1 MVQDIYEPLNEYVRT
16 FRDRFRKISEET
28 FDGLALE
35 ASVDAEANRRT
46 CSEIYKSEAD
56 LCDVQSKINWWTFL
70 CVVLWIGVAACVA
83 SIFLIKGITVETIAY
98 IVAGVVFL
106 LLLILAVRLVF
117 FFIFRTRRC
126 NKVLVPSAD
135 GSLIVTRK
143 AIESVVRA
151 ELAKYAQITVRK
163 LVLYRRGKRY
173 SLKLF
178 CLFSGEG
185 AGLPKISQEL
195 KPRIREVM
203 NNLFGIETMA
213 EISICIERMTN
224 DDDEDSEERADFVAT
239 EPEND
244 NSGL

>member
-1 MVQDIYEPLNEYVRT
+1 M
-16 FRDRFRKISEET
+16 
-28 FDGLALE
+28 
-35 ASVDAEANRRT
+35 
-46 CSEIYKSEAD
+46 
-56 LCDVQSKINWWTFL
+56 
-70 CVVLWIGVAACVA
+70 
-83 SIFLIKGITVETIAY
+83 
-98 IVAGVVFL
+98 
-106 LLLILAVRLVF
+106 
-117 FFIFRTRRC
+117 
-126 NKVLVPSAD
+126 
-135 GSLIVTRK
+135 TRK

-185 AGLPKISQEL
+185 AGLPEISQEL

-224 DDDEDSEERADFVAT
+224 DDDEDSEERADFVVT
-239 EPEND
+239 EPKND

>member
-1 MVQDIYEPLNEYVRT
+1 MACPTPNAASGAVQKTMEYVVCPEFLKFFNINPET
-16 FRDRFRKISEET
+16 VDKVLQSDFNCGFISA
-28 FDGLALE
+28 LA
-35 ASVDAEANRRT
+35 V
-46 CSEIYKSEAD
+46 
-56 LCDVQSKINWWTFL
+56 
-70 CVVLWIGVAACVA
+70 
-83 SIFLIKGITVETIAY
+83 
-98 IVAGVVFL
+98 VVFL

-185 AGLPKISQEL
+185 AGLPEISQEL

-224 DDDEDSEERADFVAT
+224 DDDEDSEERADFVVT
-239 EPEND
+239 EPKND
-244 NSGL
+244 NSGI